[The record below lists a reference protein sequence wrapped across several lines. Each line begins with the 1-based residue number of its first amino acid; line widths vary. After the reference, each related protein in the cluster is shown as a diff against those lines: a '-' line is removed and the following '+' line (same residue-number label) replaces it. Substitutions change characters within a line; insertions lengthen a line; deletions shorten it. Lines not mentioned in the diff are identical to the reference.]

1 MSLYPI
7 TTSFKSVQL
16 ARLIP
21 ILFSTEDMDFD
32 VSRVE
37 VIDSETGEK
46 FKADVHMV
54 KNKRNILTKVFSLR
68 LPDSEMEEIKN
79 VAEGEDLT
87 PAHFARRAI
96 RRAVAEKEADNKR
109 LDKEKR

>member
-1 MSLYPI
+1 MKKKKILYQ
-7 TTSFKSVQL
+7 F
-16 ARLIP
+16 
-21 ILFSTEDMDFD
+21 LFSTEDMDFD

-37 VIDSETGEK
+37 VIDSETGTK
-46 FKADVHMV
+46 FKVDVHMIR
-54 KNKRNILTKVFSLR
+54 NKRNILTKVFSLR
-68 LPDSEMEEIKN
+68 LPDNEIEEIKN

-109 LDKEKR
+109 LGKEKRQGGNKKRR